1 MSDCYKNMPSNRPQ
15 CRPPTGETCR
25 VVDPRPSAEREN
37 EVRSKTTRGEG
48 LVPRWG
54 GGGERQNRRSQFVVP
69 SRNSGFSNLGVPAPA
84 GMSDCYK
91 NMPSNRP
98 QCRLSTGETCR
109 VVDPWP
115 MAERE
120 NVERSKTSRGEGLV
134 PRWGGGG
141 ARQNPRSQFAV
152 PSHNSVFSYLGG
164 PATAGM
170 TDRCESMSRTPI
182 RDALKWLASAPANA
196 SIRHSREGGNPR
208 TNIPRKKANRDTT
221 TCVQT
226 ATPLRLSGKNRP
238 EPRYGPGIQMRWRGG
253 KNDTETLPGDG
264 HPFSYLGV
272 SAPAGMSDCYESM
285 SRTPIR
291 DRPLRQPLI
300 RHSRHPFVNSA
311 PHSSFQRSK
320 ACPVPR
326 YGAGIQKGW
335 EWQGHHTYARIQA
348 SRDFHSP
355 IWPSQAHVRIQR
367 SCRIRLDK
375 SADHV
380 NDTESL

>member
-1 MSDCYKNMPSNRPQ
+1 MRGLVPRWGGGGERQNPRCQFAVPHHNSSLSNLGVPAPAGMSDCYKNMPSNRPQ

-152 PSHNSVFSYLGG
+152 PSHNSVSSYLGG

-170 TDRCESMSRTPI
+170 TDRCESMSRTP
-182 RDALKWLASAPANA
+182 S
-196 SIRHSREGGNPR
+196 
-208 TNIPRKKANRDTT
+208 
-221 TCVQT
+221 
-226 ATPLRLSGKNRP
+226 
-238 EPRYGPGIQMRWRGG
+238 
-253 KNDTETLPGDG
+253 
-264 HPFSYLGV
+264 
-272 SAPAGMSDCYESM
+272 
-285 SRTPIR
+285 R
-291 DRPLRQPLI
+291 DRLPP
-300 RHSRHPFVNSA
+300 PV
-311 PHSSFQRSK
+311 SSL
-320 ACPVPR
+320 
-326 YGAGIQKGW
+326 
-335 EWQGHHTYARIQA
+335 
-348 SRDFHSP
+348 
-355 IWPSQAHVRIQR
+355 VR
-367 SCRIRLDK
+367 K
-375 SADHV
+375 
-380 NDTESL
+380 